1 MSNRRNGKECL
12 VDSEI
17 AEEIKNGKYTANFS
31 PIKSIGNPRVAQTFK
46 YKQLAWTNCFTI
58 FNF

>member
-17 AEEIKNGKYTANFS
+17 AEGIKNGKQYRLALANKSYFS
-31 PIKSIGNPRVAQTFK
+31 
-46 YKQLAWTNCFTI
+46 
-58 FNF
+58 

>member
-31 PIKSIGNPRVAQTFK
+31 PIKSIGNPRVARGT
-46 YKQLAWTNCFTI
+46 L
-58 FNF
+58 